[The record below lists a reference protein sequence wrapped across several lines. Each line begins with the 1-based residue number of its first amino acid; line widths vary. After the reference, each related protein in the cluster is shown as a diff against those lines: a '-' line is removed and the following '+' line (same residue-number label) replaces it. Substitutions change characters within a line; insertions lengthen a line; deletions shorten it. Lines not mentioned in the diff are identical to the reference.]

1 MDLDEGLQRL
11 LSSFFNVSFQVIWF
25 NRARQRRFRA
35 GMHPVSSNW
44 IPSQQELRSTANFLI
59 VMMPGTR
66 TPVLPVSEGAA
77 AAATYSSAA
86 YKAHACAHSTCRVS
100 PQPALTKPAS

>member
-1 MDLDEGLQRL
+1 MKDYNDYYLLFLMSASKSFGLIERGSGVFVL
-11 LSSFFNVSFQVIWF
+11 ACILFPPTGFQV
-25 NRARQRRFRA
+25 N
-35 GMHPVSSNW
+35 
-44 IPSQQELRSTANFLI
+44 RSTANFLI

-77 AAATYSSAA
+77 AAATYSNAA